1 MLSKIKA
8 YFFIAIAFIATIL
21 AVTFRFQLLKN
32 QAKKAEEKAK
42 KALTEAQLNRRIFK
56 SFHELEKVQQA
67 DMQRVLKESKRDY
80 FARKQSK
87 NKKNK
92 GGKQ

>member
-8 YFFIAIAFIATIL
+8 YFFIAVAFIATAM

-32 QAKKAEEKAK
+32 QAKRAEEKAK

-56 SFHELEKVQQA
+56 SFHDLEKVQQA
-67 DMQRVLKESKRDY
+67 DMQRALKGSKRDY
-80 FARKQSK
+80 FARKRPK
-87 NKKNK
+87 NKTKK
-92 GGKQ
+92 GGK